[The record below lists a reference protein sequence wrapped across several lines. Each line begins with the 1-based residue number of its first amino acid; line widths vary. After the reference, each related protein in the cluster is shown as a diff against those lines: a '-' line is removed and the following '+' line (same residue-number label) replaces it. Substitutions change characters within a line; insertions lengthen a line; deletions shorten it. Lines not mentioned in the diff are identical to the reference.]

1 MKGDYANSRIY
12 RIVCNVTGKQYF
24 GSTTQSLAKRL
35 SIHKN
40 KFKQWQKGKLKYII
54 TSFEVLEGG
63 NYDIVLV
70 EELPDIK
77 NVEQL
82 RARERYHIEA
92 NECVNK
98 VIPTRT
104 MKEYREDHKEE
115 TRAYGA
121 KYRAEHKD
129 ERAKYRAEH
138 KEEMAKYRED
148 HKEETRAYRVKYRA
162 EHKKELNA
170 YTRKYHADH
179 KEELV
184 AKKAAKV
191 ICEHCGSEVRRSD
204 MARHQRTKKCL
215 AAQAQN

>member
-12 RIVCNVTGKQYF
+12 RIVCNVTGKQYI

-35 SIHKN
+35 STHKSN
-40 KFKQWQKGKLKYII
+40 FRVWQQGKCNFI
-54 TSFEVLEGG
+54 TSFNIIENGD
-63 NYDIVLV
+63 YDIVLV

-104 MKEYREDHKEE
+104 MKEYYAANKEE
-115 TRAYGA
+115 IKAYKAKYCAEHKNEIKDYKA
-121 KYRAEHKD
+121 KYRA
-129 ERAKYRAEH
+129 
-138 KEEMAKYRED
+138 D
-148 HKEETRAYRVKYRA
+148 HKERIATQMVEYYAENKDKILAYQSERV
-162 EHKKELNA
+162 
-170 YTRKYHADH
+170 T
-179 KEELV
+179 
-184 AKKAAKV
+184 
-191 ICEHCGSEVRRSD
+191 CEHCGSNVSRHSIL
-204 MARHQRTKKCL
+204 RHQKSKKCL